1 MENKQT
7 AVDFI
12 FSQLPDEYTTTRQGF
27 EVYTQAKAMD
37 KEQRLQ
43 DMILMQCITDVD
55 YDGNVKFM
63 FKPIEYFEEKYGK
76 TFIDLVSDEES
87 KVHEVVRKLKE
98 KKEETL
104 CERTGHLPSWWTKD
118 NTCMI
123 CKQDITEWLKNIN
136 K

>member
-27 EVYTQAKAMD
+27 EVYKQAKEME
-37 KEQRLQ
+37 KEQ
-43 DMILMQCITDVD
+43 IINAVD
-55 YDGNVKFM
+55 GFPLNNRNLEGEQYYAKT
-63 FKPIEYFEEKYGK
+63 YGK

-98 KKEETL
+98 
-104 CERTGHLPSWWTKD
+104 RG
-118 NTCMI
+118 
-123 CKQDITEWLKNIN
+123 N

>member
-27 EVYTQAKAMD
+27 EVYKQAKEMD
-37 KEQRLQ
+37 KKQRLQ

-55 YDGNVKFM
+55 YDGDVTFM
-63 FKPIEYFEEKYGK
+63 FKPIEYFEQKYGK

-98 KKEETL
+98 KKG
-104 CERTGHLPSWWTKD
+104 CNNGK
-118 NTCMI
+118 
-123 CKQDITEWLKNIN
+123 
-136 K
+136 

>member
-27 EVYTQAKAMD
+27 EVYKQAKEMD

-43 DMILMQCITDVD
+43 DMLLMQCIKVVDIYGDVT
-55 YDGNVKFM
+55 FM

-76 TFIDLVSDEES
+76 TFLDLVSDEES

-98 KKEETL
+98 KKQ
-104 CERTGHLPSWWTKD
+104 GG
-118 NTCMI
+118 
-123 CKQDITEWLKNIN
+123 N

>member
-1 MENKQT
+1 MENESNKQT

-27 EVYTQAKAMD
+27 EVYKQAKQMD

-43 DMILMQCITDVD
+43 DMLLMQCIKEVSFDGDVT
-55 YDGNVKFM
+55 FM
-63 FKPIEYFEEKYGK
+63 FKPMEYFEHKYGK

-87 KVHEVVRKLKE
+87 QVHEVVRKLKE
-98 KKEETL
+98 
-104 CERTGHLPSWWTKD
+104 G
-118 NTCMI
+118 
-123 CKQDITEWLKNIN
+123 N

>member
-12 FSQLPDEYTTTRQGF
+12 FRQLPDEYTTTRQGF

-43 DMILMQCITDVD
+43 DMLLMQCIKDVD
-55 YDGNVKFM
+55 FDGDVTFM
-63 FKPIEYFEEKYGK
+63 FKPIEYFEQNYG
-76 TFIDLVSDEES
+76 
-87 KVHEVVRKLKE
+87 
-98 KKEETL
+98 
-104 CERTGHLPSWWTKD
+104 G
-118 NTCMI
+118 
-123 CKQDITEWLKNIN
+123 N